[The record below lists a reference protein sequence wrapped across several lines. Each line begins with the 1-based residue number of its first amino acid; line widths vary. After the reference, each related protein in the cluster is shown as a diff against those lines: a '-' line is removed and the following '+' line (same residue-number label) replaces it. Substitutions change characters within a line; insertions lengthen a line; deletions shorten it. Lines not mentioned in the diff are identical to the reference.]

1 MGFIMLMTFYV
12 AFTWGFF
19 LVDLFTFIKKL
30 KVNQV
35 RLDIALS
42 EFKMTKI
49 LLISFGLT
57 HLFFWTFMLI
67 FGELTIK

>member
-12 AFTWGFF
+12 AFTWGCF

-35 RLDIALS
+35 RIDIALS

-49 LLISFGLT
+49 LLISFVLA